1 MYHNKYQLDTND
13 MSGLIATE
21 QTTHSNRSGALYT
34 SVHEYL
40 SIFTFVHLILFIIK

>member
-21 QTTHSNRSGALYT
+21 QTTEVGLSTRL